1 MKIGSDPKNS
11 QTEVQI
17 LRNEISK
24 SNSGDICL
32 TIKNYNNQLGLSQF
46 IHNDLSSALYSK
58 QMVPLFNGD
67 SLKMKVN
74 CQQVFQVKGPMG
86 QGLQVNPRG
95 KHIAFTAGTGVLPFM
110 DLIAHLILKL
120 AEKEGAS
127 PILTELNNQ

>member
-1 MKIGSDPKNS
+1 M
-11 QTEVQI
+11 
-17 LRNEISK
+17 
-24 SNSGDICL
+24 
-32 TIKNYNNQLGLSQF
+32 
-46 IHNDLSSALYSK
+46 SSALYSK

-127 PILTELNNQ
+127 PILSELNNQ